1 MPANADII
9 SPLFVNDEFVHSQR
23 GGVSR
28 DHFHVDGRDASEEMI
43 ACELEQNTSTS
54 LLDTKNAAR
63 TSCALHSCKLAFTF
77 TFIAASSNHV
87 PQLPANT
94 IIWQHTDHRPTMSL
108 ASTTAATTA
117 TTAACIAAA
126 ALIVASQH
134 RCSSA
139 LVTDFEPNWY

>member
-1 MPANADII
+1 MRIRTKYIN
-9 SPLFVNDEFVHSQR
+9 F
-23 GGVSR
+23 
-28 DHFHVDGRDASEEMI
+28 
-43 ACELEQNTSTS
+43 S

-94 IIWQHTDHRPTMSL
+94 IIWQHASHRPTMSL

>member
-1 MPANADII
+1 
-9 SPLFVNDEFVHSQR
+9 V
-23 GGVSR
+23 
-28 DHFHVDGRDASEEMI
+28 
-43 ACELEQNTSTS
+43 
-54 LLDTKNAAR
+54 LDTKNAAR

>member
-1 MPANADII
+1 MRFSTKYYINFWKQNA
-9 SPLFVNDEFVHSQR
+9 
-23 GGVSR
+23 
-28 DHFHVDGRDASEEMI
+28 
-43 ACELEQNTSTS
+43 
-54 LLDTKNAAR
+54 AAR
-63 TSCALHSCKLAFTF
+63 TSCALHSCTRRELAFTF

>member
-1 MPANADII
+1 MRI
-9 SPLFVNDEFVHSQR
+9 R
-23 GGVSR
+23 
-28 DHFHVDGRDASEEMI
+28 
-43 ACELEQNTSTS
+43 
-54 LLDTKNAAR
+54 TKYINFWTQNAAR

-117 TTAACIAAA
+117 TIVACIAAA